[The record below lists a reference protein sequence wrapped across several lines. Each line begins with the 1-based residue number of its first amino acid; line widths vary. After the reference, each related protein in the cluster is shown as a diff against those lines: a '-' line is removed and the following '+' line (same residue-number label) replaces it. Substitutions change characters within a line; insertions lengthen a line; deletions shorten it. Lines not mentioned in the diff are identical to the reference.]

1 MFNIFNPFD
10 PLAYRLGNFTFSAG
24 LKGLQSYQKFS
35 YEREQTLYQLLFHCF
50 ITFPL
55 LLKLVFAEFMI
66 NKQITPIS
74 SEPLYHPDYRFIRP
88 IQIPKETALS
98 NSAFD
103 EVFECR
109 DLIKDSHE
117 DSSASCAASMH
128 LHSLHI
134 YQLKIKTFHFGYNC

>member
-1 MFNIFNPFD
+1 M
-10 PLAYRLGNFTFSAG
+10 
-24 LKGLQSYQKFS
+24 
-35 YEREQTLYQLLFHCF
+35 RENKPYTNYFFIVLLLFQV
-50 ITFPL
+50 PL

-117 DSSASCAASMH
+117 DTNSSASCAASMH